1 MKKYVWSAGLA
12 VLLVCAFLFS
22 GCQGEPKAPPAWRS
36 LPTPEGLFVN
46 EDERL
51 IWEPVEGAHGYHV
64 EIDGRTDGWDTQ
76 TNSFD
81 LFPYIRE
88 TKIYSLRVRAVGVPF
103 EISRWSDTLEYSA
116 RVFSDVSLQ
125 YDASLDGYVVSSVDA
140 SLAEGKVV
148 VTMRGEDGSVLSVGA
163 GAFRNCTKIKSVLLP
178 GLIFSI
184 GGEAFAGCEALSRVS
199 GADSLRLVGEG
210 AFRGC
215 RSLQTFD
222 FPSTMTKIGENAF
235 AGCDSMK
242 GVTLVTAD
250 GVQISE
256 NAFPGHT
263 LYVDGIF
270 YAVESGHNAGRTI
283 VSGCRIA
290 QGKDG
295 ERYLVSFYVKK
306 PVDGQS
312 GTIIGSTDYLVVPHR
327 ADHVFA
333 GWATEEDG
341 EVVYAPSV
349 VGTRTVCFADGGIDA
364 LEDETLLYAV
374 WEAV

>member
-1 MKKYVWSAGLA
+1 M
-12 VLLVCAFLFS
+12 
-22 GCQGEPKAPPAWRS
+22 
-36 LPTPEGLFVN
+36 
-46 EDERL
+46 
-51 IWEPVEGAHGYHV
+51 
-64 EIDGRTDGWDTQ
+64 
-76 TNSFD
+76 
-81 LFPYIRE
+81 
-88 TKIYSLRVRAVGVPF
+88 
-103 EISRWSDTLEYSA
+103 WSDTLEYSA

-140 SLAEGKVV
+140 SLVEGEVV
-148 VTMRGEDGSVLSVGA
+148 VPMRGEDGSVLSVGA

-184 GGEAFAGCEALSRVS
+184 GGEAFAGC
-199 GADSLRLVGEG
+199 
-210 AFRGC
+210 
-215 RSLQTFD
+215 
-222 FPSTMTKIGENAF
+222 
-235 AGCDSMK
+235 DSMK

-250 GVQISE
+250 GMQISE

-270 YAVESGHNAGRTI
+270 YAVESGQNAGRTI

-295 ERYLVSFYVKK
+295 KRYLVSFYVKK
-306 PVDGQS
+306 PVDGQN